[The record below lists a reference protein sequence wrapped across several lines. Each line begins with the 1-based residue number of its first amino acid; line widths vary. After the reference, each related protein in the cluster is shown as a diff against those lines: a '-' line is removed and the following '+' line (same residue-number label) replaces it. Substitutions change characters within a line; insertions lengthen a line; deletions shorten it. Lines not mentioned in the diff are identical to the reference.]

1 MPNLEPL
8 LRVWRALD
16 GLFAAEERTWWGA
29 VVSDPRYPDV
39 QEANYARVETAQP
52 VALEE
57 IEASLVPA
65 LSGAGCRRQHVVVF
79 FPEEQ
84 TDLLVQAST
93 RGERLVWDL
102 VMVHDGDVE
111 GGGDPVQEVEHPDER
126 FWRAQRGSARL
137 FDVRDERV
145 LDQISAIERE
155 VLVPSGRRWFVVPDV
170 GGTAQAFAA
179 LLVLGGVGFVDHVVT
194 LPEARR
200 RGHATALTRRLLRE
214 ASAAGAER
222 TYLLTEPRGVAET
235 LYARLGFNHV
245 TQIASWLAPLE
256 RAAVTSG

>member
-1 MPNLEPL
+1 
-8 LRVWRALD
+8 
-16 GLFAAEERTWWGA
+16 
-29 VVSDPRYPDV
+29 
-39 QEANYARVETAQP
+39 

-65 LSGAGCRRQHVVVF
+65 PSGAGCRRQHVVVF

-111 GGGDPVQEVEHPDER
+111 GGGGDPVREVEHPDER

-145 LDQISAIERE
+145 LDQLSAIERE
-155 VLVPSGRRWFVVPDV
+155 VLVPSGRRWFVVRC

-200 RGHATALTRRLLRE
+200 RGHATAHRRLLRE
-214 ASAAGAER
+214 ASAAARSGR
-222 TYLLTEPRGVAET
+222 TLLTEPWGVAET
-235 LYARLGFNHV
+235 LYARP
-245 TQIASWLAPLE
+245 AP
-256 RAAVTSG
+256 T